1 MIPLPLDLKKI
12 AARIPLF
19 GILVPALL
27 GLLAFLYIFDASLLD
42 PTNVG
47 WLMTGDLG
55 QHFTGWH
62 AFRSRQRR

>member
-42 PTNVG
+42 PTALFISPSKSESG
-47 WLMTGDLG
+47 AW
-55 QHFTGWH
+55 
-62 AFRSRQRR
+62 